1 MSVLTGL
8 PVEDLEE
15 MFPNEKT
22 LKPEEV
28 MAGTTKVRTRK
39 EWSVLCKQVG
49 VDFD

>member
-22 LKPEEV
+22 K
-28 MAGTTKVRTRK
+28 ARGSYG
-39 EWSVLCKQVG
+39 WYC
-49 VDFD
+49 

>member
-1 MSVLTGL
+1 MTQSKIECMSVLIGL

-15 MFPNEKT
+15 MFPNEK

-39 EWSVLCKQVG
+39 EWSNK
-49 VDFD
+49 